1 MKSFFVLVWCGV
13 TYCAASPSAEKLASS
28 GFRGTD
34 VHVEVRRYGGYQW
47 VLIVPAVHPLLLGLL
62 GFA

>member
-1 MKSFFVLVWCGV
+1 MGSLTVLLLHLQ
-13 TYCAASPSAEKLASS
+13 KS
-28 GFRGTD
+28 GFLRVRGTD

-62 GFA
+62 GFAW